1 MYLQNLLKKYPW
13 TFCPQTLTFI
23 TCLSKCRI
31 GDVFKHFFL
40 LFLYL
45 FRMNEQGGG
54 QMTCYWYVL
63 ISLKFL
69 SIVCFWEEIIYC
81 TVPTL
86 RYIFNTKLR
95 WDWTLNS
102 VNFVSN
108 HLWNIYWQIGQNDM
122 KLSCGIHDSTHNLWS
137 IHIILWNFMA

>member
-1 MYLQNLLKKYPW
+1 MILLMFLAKAKMRMILPVSVIPYQMTLTNKVMMTKPSFVVFSTRILAHSKRNTGRCWLVQLKIRDSNYQYMYLQNLLKKHPW

-69 SIVCFWEEIIYC
+69 SIVCF
-81 TVPTL
+81 
-86 RYIFNTKLR
+86 
-95 WDWTLNS
+95 
-102 VNFVSN
+102 
-108 HLWNIYWQIGQNDM
+108 
-122 KLSCGIHDSTHNLWS
+122 
-137 IHIILWNFMA
+137 

>member
-1 MYLQNLLKKYPW
+1 MILLIFLAKVKMRMILPVSVIPYQMTLTNKVMMTNPSFVVFFNKNPCTLKLNTGRCWLVQLKIRDSNYQYMYLQNLLKKYPW
-13 TFCPQTLTFI
+13 TFSPQTLTFI

-69 SIVCFWEEIIYC
+69 SIVCF
-81 TVPTL
+81 
-86 RYIFNTKLR
+86 
-95 WDWTLNS
+95 
-102 VNFVSN
+102 
-108 HLWNIYWQIGQNDM
+108 
-122 KLSCGIHDSTHNLWS
+122 
-137 IHIILWNFMA
+137 